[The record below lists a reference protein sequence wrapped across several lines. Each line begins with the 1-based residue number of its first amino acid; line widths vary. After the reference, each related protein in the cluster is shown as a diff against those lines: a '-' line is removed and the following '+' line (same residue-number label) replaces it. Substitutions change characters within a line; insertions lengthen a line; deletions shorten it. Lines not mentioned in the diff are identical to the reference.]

1 MSHNLCASPDL
12 RQFDRLSPPEM
23 ASRPGWINCEAMP
36 PEQFGALVLQI
47 QQSPGLPP
55 ITEPPRPGD
64 VIRSNGSLCELT
76 VTRVIDTSDG
86 LHITTQSR
94 GRQPHYFSACRL
106 VRGRL
111 LAGPRCP
118 PGTTG
123 GGMYPDGQQELF
135 ILERAPQQPA
145 HSKPITPVGKAAVL
159 AAQLSLF
166 A

>member
-1 MSHNLCASPDL
+1 MSQSLCASPDL
-12 RQFDRLSPPEM
+12 RQFDRLG
-23 ASRPGWINCEAMP
+23 AADLAKRPGWINCEAMSP
-36 PEQFGALVLQI
+36 DSFGALLLQI

-76 VTRVIDTSDG
+76 VTRVIETSDG
-86 LHITTQSR
+86 LHIVTQSR

-106 VRGRL
+106 ARGRL
-111 LAGPRCP
+111 LVGPRCP

-123 GGMYPDGQQELF
+123 GGMYPDGQEELF
-135 ILERAPQQPA
+135 ILDRAPRP
-145 HSKPITPVGKAAVL
+145 PRTLIPVGKAARE
-159 AAQLSLF
+159 AQMSLF